1 MRLGPTELLIL
12 LFIVLLLFGAGRIT
26 QVARELGQGIRVFR
40 EEVQGDETPSGVPQE
55 VKDENASD
63 DV

>member
-40 EEVQGDETPSGVPQE
+40 EEVQGDETPSGVPQG
-55 VKDENASD
+55 VKEENASD
-63 DV
+63 V